1 MLLNLFALI
10 LSPFAGRLAGSLALR
25 ISDAAEPGQTTLDG
39 QSRRMIPSGRWPLT
53 ELAAVSLTIW
63 IVFLTD
69 DAIAILSCGL
79 MLWLLC
85 LSLVDIRTY
94 LLPDVMTLP
103 LIPAGLLV
111 AFLLSPESLSAHAI
125 GAVLGWGIF
134 ALVGL
139 FFVKFR
145 GQIGLG
151 GGDAKLLA
159 GAGAWL
165 GWEAL
170 PSVIVIAAI
179 AGLVYAG
186 ALMLSGK
193 SVHRGTPIPFGPFLA
208 IAFLGVWLHGP
219 LLLI

>member
-1 MLLNLFALI
+1 MVEIAAAILAIWVVLLTNGVI
-10 LSPFAGRLAGSLALR
+10 
-25 ISDAAEPGQTTLDG
+25 T
-39 QSRRMIPSGRWPLT
+39 
-53 ELAAVSLTIW
+53 
-63 IVFLTD
+63 
-69 DAIAILSCGL
+69 ILSCAL

-85 LSLVDIRTY
+85 LSVVDTRTY

-103 LIPAGLLV
+103 LIPIGLLV
-111 AFLLSPESLSAHAI
+111 VYLLSPGELPSHVI
-125 GAVLGWGIF
+125 GAVMGWGIF

-165 GWEAL
+165 GWQAL

-179 AGLVYAG
+179 AGLAFAA
-186 ALMLSGK
+186 ALVIIGK
-193 SVHRGTPIPFGPFLA
+193 TVQRTTPIPFGPFLA
-208 IAFLGVWLHGP
+208 VAFLGVWLHGP